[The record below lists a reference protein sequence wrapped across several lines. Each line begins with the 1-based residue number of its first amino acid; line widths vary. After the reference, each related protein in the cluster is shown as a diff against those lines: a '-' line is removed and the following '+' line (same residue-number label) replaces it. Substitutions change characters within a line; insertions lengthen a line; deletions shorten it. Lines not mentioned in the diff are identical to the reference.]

1 MLIGDCFVPRNDA
14 GFILSKNILYY
25 SLRKLSTGL
34 ASAALTD

>member
-1 MLIGDCFVPRNDA
+1 MQNLYSGDACDA
-14 GFILSKNILYY
+14 SLHYY

>member
-1 MLIGDCFVPRNDA
+1 MNL
-14 GFILSKNILYY
+14 Y